1 MKVQTRNTLLLV
13 LCALIWGLAFVA
25 QSAGA
30 ALAPFAFLAC
40 RSWLAVAFLWPLAHV
55 FDAVR
60 RRRGE
65 PAGGPA
71 GPAAR
76 LLLIGGCICGTLLFA
91 ASAAQQIG
99 ITLNPS
105 TAKASFITAM
115 YVVLVPVAGLAF
127 GRRSPVQIWGCVA
140 LSVAGLYLLCMQG
153 GFGGIEAS
161 DGILLLCAALF
172 TFQIMAVDHFAPR
185 LDGVRLSLVQFLVVA
200 VESTAASLLTETVA
214 PADIAA
220 NALPVL
226 YCGLLSSGVGYTLQI
241 VGQRDLDPAIASLA
255 MCLESVF
262 GALGGWLLLHQSL
275 SLREAAGCALIFAAV
290 VGAQLPLG
298 RLFRARR
305 PARSGESGR
314 G

>member
-1 MKVQTRNTLLLV
+1 MKTQTRNTMMLV

-40 RSWLAVAFLWPLAHV
+40 RSWLAVAFLWPLCHV

-60 RRRGE
+60 RRKGE
-65 PAGGPA
+65 PAAPSA
-71 GPAAR
+71 GPRRR
-76 LLLIGGCICGTLLFA
+76 LLMMGGAVCGTLLFA

-115 YVVLVPVAGLAF
+115 YVVLVPVVGLLF
-127 GRRSPVQIWGCVA
+127 GRKSPAQIWGCVV

-153 GFGGIEAS
+153 GFGGVEAS
-161 DGILLLCAALF
+161 DGILLLCAVLF
-172 TFQIMAVDHFAPR
+172 TFQIIAVDHFSPQ

-214 PADIAA
+214 LADLTA

-226 YCGLLSSGVGYTLQI
+226 YCGVLSSGVGYTLQI
-241 VGQRDLDPAIASLA
+241 LGQRDLNPAIASLA

-262 GALGGWLLLHQSL
+262 GALGGWLLLSQNL
-275 SLREAAGCALIFAAV
+275 SLRELAGWVLI
-290 VGAQLPLG
+290 LSL
-298 RLFRARR
+298 LHL
-305 PARSGESGR
+305 
-314 G
+314 

>member
-1 MKVQTRNTLLLV
+1 MKTQTRNTLLLV

-40 RSWLAVAFLWPLAHV
+40 RSWLAVAFLWPLSHV

-60 RRRGE
+60 RRK
-65 PAGGPA
+65 GGPA
-71 GPAAR
+71 APAAGGR
-76 LLLIGGCICGTLLFA
+76 LLLAGGVVCGTLLFA

-115 YVVLVPVAGLAF
+115 YVVLVPVAGLLF
-127 GRRSPVQIWGCVA
+127 GRKSPAQIWACVV

-153 GFGGIEAS
+153 GFGAS
-161 DGILLLCAALF
+161 RPATASCCCARPCSPSRSSRW
-172 TFQIMAVDHFAPR
+172 TTSPPR

-214 PADIAA
+214 LADITA

-226 YCGLLSSGVGYTLQI
+226 YCGLLSSGVGLHPA
-241 VGQRDLDPAIASLA
+241 DPGPAGPGPRHRQPGHVPGKRLW
-255 MCLESVF
+255 
-262 GALGGWLLLHQSL
+262 GA
-275 SLREAAGCALIFAAV
+275 
-290 VGAQLPLG
+290 G
-298 RLFRARR
+298 RLAAAQPEPVPAGAGGLRPDLCGGGGGPAASGPAARR
-305 PARSGESGR
+305 PAGSGR
-314 G
+314 E

>member
-1 MKVQTRNTLLLV
+1 MKTQTRNTLLLV

-40 RSWLAVAFLWPLAHV
+40 RSWLAVAFLWPLSHV

-60 RRRGE
+60 RRK
-65 PAGGPA
+65 GGPA
-71 GPAAR
+71 APAAGGR
-76 LLLIGGCICGTLLFA
+76 LLLAGGVVCGTLLFA

-115 YVVLVPVAGLAF
+115 YVVLVPVAGLVF

-140 LSVAGLYLLCMQG
+140 ASVAGLYLLCMQD
-153 GFGGIEAS
+153 GFGSIRPS
-161 DGILLLCAALF
+161 DGVLLLCAVLF

-185 LDGVRLSLVQFLVVA
+185 TDGVRLSLVQFLVVA

-214 PADIAA
+214 LADITA

-241 VGQRDLDPAIASLA
+241 LGQRDLDPAIASLA

-262 GALGGWLLLHQSL
+262 GALGGWLLLSQSL
-275 SLREAAGCALIFAAV
+275 SLRELAGCALIFAAV

-298 RLFRARR
+298 RLLRR
-305 PARSGESGR
+305 PAGSGR
-314 G
+314 E

>member
-1 MKVQTRNTLLLV
+1 MKTQTRNTMMLV

-40 RSWLAVAFLWPLAHV
+40 RSWLAVAFLWPLCHV

-60 RRRGE
+60 RRKGE
-65 PAGGPA
+65 PAAPSA
-71 GPAAR
+71 GPRRR
-76 LLLIGGCICGTLLFA
+76 LLMMGGAVCGTLLFA

-115 YVVLVPVAGLAF
+115 YVVLVPVVGLLF
-127 GRRSPVQIWGCVA
+127 GRKSPAQIWGCVV

-153 GFGGIEAS
+153 GFGGVEAS
-161 DGILLLCAALF
+161 DGILLLCAVLF
-172 TFQIMAVDHFAPR
+172 TFQIIAVDHFSPQ

-214 PADIAA
+214 LADLTA

-226 YCGLLSSGVGYTLQI
+226 YCGVLSSGVGYTLQI
-241 VGQRDLDPAIASLA
+241 LGQRDLNPAIASLA

-262 GALGGWLLLHQSL
+262 GALGGWLLLSQNL
-275 SLREAAGCALIFAAV
+275 SLRELAGCVLIFAAV
-290 VGAQLPLG
+290 VGAQLPLE
-298 RLFRARR
+298 RLPRR
-305 PARSGESGR
+305 PAGGGR
-314 G
+314 E

>member
-65 PAGGPA
+65 PAGRPG

-76 LLLIGGCICGTLLFA
+76 LLLVGGCICGTLLFA

-127 GRRSPVQIWGCVA
+127 GRRSPAQIWGCVA

>member
-30 ALAPFAFLAC
+30 TLAPFAFLAS
-40 RSWLAVAFLWPLAHV
+40 RSWLAVVVLWPVCHL
-55 FDAVR
+55 FDAIH

-65 PAGGPA
+65 PAGAPRGDA
-71 GPAAR
+71 RR
-76 LLLIGGCICGTLLFA
+76 LLIRGGVICGTLLFA

-115 YVVLVPVAGLAF
+115 YVVLVPVAGLLF
-127 GRRSPVQIWGCVA
+127 GRKSPVQIWGCVV
-140 LSVAGLYLLCMQG
+140 LSVAGLYLLCMQD
-153 GFGGIEAS
+153 GFGGVEAS
-161 DGILLLCAALF
+161 DGIL
-172 TFQIMAVDHFAPR
+172 MAVDHFSPQV
-185 LDGVRLSLVQFLVVA
+185 DGVRLSMLQFFVVA
-200 VESTAASLLTETVA
+200 IESTIASFLTETVTL
-214 PADIAA
+214 ADLTGA
-220 NALPVL
+220 ALPVI
-226 YCGLLSSGVGYTLQI
+226 YCGVLSSGVGYTLQI
-241 VGQRDLDPAIASLA
+241 LGQRDLNPAIASLA

-262 GALGGWLLLHQSL
+262 GALGGWVLLSQSL
-275 SLREAAGCALIFAAV
+275 SVRELAGCILIFAAV

-298 RLFRARR
+298 RLVRR
-305 PARSGESGR
+305 PAHTGHG

>member
-1 MKVQTRNTLLLV
+1 MKTQTRNTMMLV

-40 RSWLAVAFLWPLAHV
+40 RSWLAVAFLWPLCHV

-60 RRRGE
+60 RRKGE
-65 PAGGPA
+65 PAAPSA
-71 GPAAR
+71 GPRRR
-76 LLLIGGCICGTLLFA
+76 LLLMGGAVCGTLLFA

-115 YVVLVPVAGLAF
+115 YVVLVPVVGLLF
-127 GRRSPVQIWGCVA
+127 GRKSPAQIWGCVV

-153 GFGGIEAS
+153 GFGGVEAS
-161 DGILLLCAALF
+161 DGILLLCAVLF
-172 TFQIMAVDHFAPR
+172 TFQIIAVDHFSPQ

-200 VESTAASLLTETVA
+200 VESTAASFLTETVA
-214 PADIAA
+214 LADLTA

-226 YCGLLSSGVGYTLQI
+226 YCGVLSSGVGYTLQI
-241 VGQRDLDPAIASLA
+241 LGQRDLNPAIASLA

-262 GALGGWLLLHQSL
+262 GALGGWLLLSQNL
-275 SLREAAGCALIFAAV
+275 SLRSWRAV
-290 VGAQLPLG
+290 C
-298 RLFRARR
+298 
-305 PARSGESGR
+305 
-314 G
+314 

>member
-1 MKVQTRNTLLLV
+1 MV
-13 LCALIWGLAFVA
+13 
-25 QSAGA
+25 
-30 ALAPFAFLAC
+30 
-40 RSWLAVAFLWPLAHV
+40 
-55 FDAVR
+55 
-60 RRRGE
+60 
-65 PAGGPA
+65 
-71 GPAAR
+71 
-76 LLLIGGCICGTLLFA
+76 CGTLLFA

-115 YVVLVPVAGLAF
+115 YVVLVPVAGLLF
-127 GRRSPVQIWGCVA
+127 GRKSPAQIWACVV

-153 GFGGIEAS
+153 GFGGVEAS
-161 DGILLLCAALF
+161 DGVLLLCAALF
-172 TFQIMAVDHFAPR
+172 TFQIIAVDHFSPR

-214 PADIAA
+214 LADITA

-241 VGQRDLDPAIASLA
+241 LGQRDLDPAIASLA

-262 GALGGWLLLHQSL
+262 GALGGWLLLSQSL
-275 SLREAAGCALIFAAV
+275 SLRELAGCALIFAAV

-298 RLFRARR
+298 RLLRR
-305 PARSGESGR
+305 PAGSGR
-314 G
+314 E

>member
-1 MKVQTRNTLLLV
+1 MKVQTRNTILLV
-13 LCALIWGLAFVA
+13 ICALIWGLAFVA

-30 ALAPFAFLAC
+30 TLAPFAFLAS
-40 RSWLAVAFLWPLAHV
+40 RSWLAVIVLWPVCHV
-55 FDAVR
+55 FDAVH

-65 PAGGPA
+65 PAGAPKGE
-71 GPAAR
+71 AR
-76 LLLIGGCICGTLLFA
+76 RTLIQGGAICGTLLFV

-115 YVVLVPVAGLAF
+115 YVVLVPVAGLLF
-127 GRRSPVQIWGCVA
+127 GRKSPAQIWACVV

-153 GFGGIEAS
+153 GFGGVEAS
-161 DGILLLCAALF
+161 DGVLLLCAALF
-172 TFQIMAVDHFAPR
+172 TFQIIAVDHFSPR

-214 PADIAA
+214 LADITA

-241 VGQRDLDPAIASLA
+241 LGQRDLDPAIASLA

-262 GALGGWLLLHQSL
+262 GALGGWLLLSQNL
-275 SLREAAGCALIFAAV
+275 SLRELAGCVLIFAAV
-290 VGAQLPLG
+290 VGAQLPLE
-298 RLFRARR
+298 RLLRR
-305 PARSGESGR
+305 PAGGGR
-314 G
+314 E